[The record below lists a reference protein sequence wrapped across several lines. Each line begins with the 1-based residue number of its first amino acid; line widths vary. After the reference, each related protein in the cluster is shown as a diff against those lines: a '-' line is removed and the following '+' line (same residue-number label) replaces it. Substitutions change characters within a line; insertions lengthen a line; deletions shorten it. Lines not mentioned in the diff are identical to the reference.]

1 ETHLFAPRDTPRV
14 LPGID
19 WSGNLIGLTNYIGT
33 RGGGFL
39 ATTDENGKVTR
50 TFLDAGENPPAGV
63 VVHYRLAETPSDPL
77 TLTFKKANGDEIRS
91 FTSRQPDDP
100 AIAKELRAP
109 ADPGWNRFL
118 WDMRYTPVT
127 KIEGTDPP
135 AEKPID
141 GPIVAPGDFT
151 VTLKA
156 GDTELTQPFKIVK
169 PSNLPATQEDLD
181 AQEDLLLRI
190 YHELDRTTNA
200 INRMRDLRAQL
211 DGWSKR
217 TKDRKGASDIAKDA
231 ENLRD
236 KVLEIEKTILIPD
249 TRSGW
254 ADSLNQGARLLEKL
268 SGLTPAVALGDYR
281 PTDAAEQAF
290 TDITN
295 RLNTQITAFDTL
307 VADELP
313 KFNELVQKSGLAAV
327 VG

>member
-1 ETHLFAPRDTPRV
+1 
-14 LPGID
+14 
-19 WSGNLIGLTNYIGT
+19 
-33 RGGGFL
+33 
-39 ATTDENGKVTR
+39 
-50 TFLDAGENPPAGV
+50 
-63 VVHYRLAETPSDPL
+63 
-77 TLTFKKANGDEIRS
+77 
-91 FTSRQPDDP
+91 
-100 AIAKELRAP
+100 
-109 ADPGWNRFL
+109 
-118 WDMRYTPVT
+118 MRYTPVT

-141 GPIVAPGDFT
+141 GPIVAPGEFT
-151 VTLKA
+151 VTLKV

-211 DGWSKR
+211 DGWIKR
-217 TKDRKGASDIAKDA
+217 TKDRKGAGDIAKDA
-231 ENLRD
+231 ETLRD

-290 TDITN
+290 TDITK
-295 RLNTQITAFDTL
+295 RIDTQITAFDTL

-313 KFNELVQKSGLAAV
+313 KYNELVQKRGLAAV